1 MGKTPAPYPKIVS
14 LRVKRHAQRFSAGPQ
29 RKNVKNFRRDF
40 DLGGLSCIK
49 KMLENGAATVQLS
62 PHRFR
67 CSLTTKITNDVDH
80 SWVIPIEW
88 AERHFVDLAVP
99 GICQDAADVWR
110 CWPSTSFPLDLM
122 NSSICCSVAIFFNK
136 PRLPRCSILRPI
148 VSLDNRLPRR
158 CRVHRL

>member
-49 KMLENGAATVQLS
+49 KMLENGAATIQLS

-99 GICQDAADVWR
+99 GICQDAADRVEMLAVDQLPAR
-110 CWPSTSFPLDLM
+110 SNEFLNLLLCRH
-122 NSSICCSVAIFFNK
+122 IFQ
-136 PRLPRCSILRPI
+136 
-148 VSLDNRLPRR
+148 
-158 CRVHRL
+158 